1 MNLGVEHPAVLW
13 FLALAALPLFAGIFR
28 RQGLPSLLPVP
39 GDVLSA
45 MVVAAL
51 RSLGVVAI
59 AGTVL
64 GLSGLHRRE
73 HSVPREGFGT
83 HLVLL
88 LDRSASM
95 NDTFAGRVPGRARE
109 TEEESKSAAAKRLLT
124 EFVAGRPHDRIAVAA
139 FSTSPLLVL
148 PMTDR
153 IEAVEAAIAAIDRP
167 GLAYTDVGR
176 GLALAMSLFDDAT
189 LGTSRALLLVSDGA
203 AVIDHRVQDAL
214 RDLIR
219 RLPVHLYWL
228 YLRSAGSPGILEPS
242 GGQSER
248 TPQADPERHLHV
260 FLASLGVPYRAFEA
274 TSPGAVKDA
283 VAEIDRLETR
293 PLRYLEQVPRRDV
306 SRHAYGVAGA
316 ATGLLLLAKLLER
329 DLASR
334 SDPIARQGSR
344 SRRPSPA

>member
-1 MNLGVEHPAVLW
+1 MSLGVEHPAALWLLVLA
-13 FLALAALPLFAGIFR
+13 FLPLFAGIFR

-39 GDVLSA
+39 GDALSA
-45 MVVAAL
+45 MLAPAL
-51 RSLGVVAI
+51 RVLGVLAI

-64 GLSGLHRRE
+64 GLSGLHRLQQ
-73 HSVPREGFGT
+73 SVPREGVGA

-95 NDTFAGRVPGRARE
+95 NDTFAGRVPGKA
-109 TEEESKSAAAKRLLT
+109 EESKSAAAKRLLT
-124 EFVAGRPHDRIAVAA
+124 EFAVGRPHDRIAVAA
-139 FSTSPLLVL
+139 FSTSPMLVL

-176 GLALAMSLFDDAT
+176 GLALALSLFDDAT

-203 AVIDHRVQDAL
+203 AVVDHRIQDAL
-214 RDLIR
+214 RDMIR
-219 RLPVHLYWL
+219 RMPVHVYWL
-228 YLRSAGSPGILEPS
+228 YLRSAGSPGIFEPV
-242 GGQSER
+242 GDKSER
-248 TPQADPERHLHV
+248 APQADPERNLHL

-283 VAEIDRLETR
+283 VAEIDRLEAR
-293 PLRYLEQVPRRDV
+293 PLHYFEEVPRRDF
-306 SRHAYGVAGA
+306 SRHAYAVSWA
-316 ATGLLLLAKLLER
+316 AAGLLLVAKLLER

-334 SDPIARQGSR
+334 PDPITRRGSR
-344 SRRPSPA
+344 SRKPRPT